1 MPTACGSGTKMRSE
15 KITFEG
21 SDGTLAARL
30 DMPIGA
36 PKTFALFAHC
46 FTCSK
51 DIFAASRVAAALT
64 DRGVATLRFD
74 FTGLG
79 QSDGEFENTNFSSNI
94 EDLVK
99 AAEYL
104 EHNFEAPSI
113 LIGHSLGGAAILAAA
128 SQIASTEAVVT
139 IGAPF
144 DPAHV
149 GHHFLESRSE
159 IEEKGEAAVKIAGRP
174 FKVKKQ
180 FLDDLKGQEQ
190 VERLKKLQKPLLIFH
205 APLDQTVGIN
215 NAGNIFAAAKHPK
228 SFISLDGADHLLSKR
243 RDAVYVADLI
253 GSWAERYVKSL
264 QEETVST
271 SLKSDENSTVVV
283 ETGTGKF
290 VQKID
295 SSGHSLIA
303 DEPFSVGGTNTG
315 PTPYDLLVSGLGA
328 CTSMTIRMYADRKK
342 WPLESVAVRLRHQKI
357 HADDCEQ
364 CETSSGKIDVI
375 NREIELKGELS
386 EEQRVRLL
394 EIADLCPVHKTLHS
408 EVRIDSV
415 ISK

>member
-1 MPTACGSGTKMRSE
+1 MRSE

-21 SDGTLAARL
+21 SDGQLAARL
-30 DMPIGA
+30 DLPIGK
-36 PKTFALFAHC
+36 PKTYALFAHC

-64 DRGVATLRFD
+64 DMGVATLRFD

-94 EDLVK
+94 TDLLK
-99 AAEYL
+99 AASFLGETY
-104 EHNFEAPSI
+104 EAPSI
-113 LIGHSLGGAAILAAA
+113 LIGHSLGGAAVLAAA
-128 SQIASTEAVVT
+128 AEMDAVQAVVT

-149 GHHFLESRSE
+149 GHHFLDHEQE
-159 IEEKGEAAVKIAGRP
+159 INEQGEAAVSIGGRP

-180 FLDDLKGQEQ
+180 FIDDLKGQEQ
-190 VERLKKLQKPLLIFH
+190 VERLRTLNKPLLVFH

-215 NAGNIFAAAKHPK
+215 NAGNIFGAAKHPK
-228 SFISLDGADHLLSKR
+228 SFISLDGADHLLSR
-243 RDAVYVADLI
+243 RSDAIYVADII
-253 GSWAERYVKSL
+253 GSWAKKYISEL
-264 QEETVST
+264 QEVEPKSA
-271 SLKSDENSTVVV
+271 LKSDENSTVVM
-283 ETGTGKF
+283 EAGDNKF

-303 DEPFSVGGTNTG
+303 DEPFKVGGSNTG

-342 WPLESVAVRLRHQKI
+342 WPLEQVSVRLRHKKI
-357 HADDCEQ
+357 HAEDCAE
-364 CETSSGKIDVI
+364 CEGTSGKIDQI
-375 NREIELKGELS
+375 DKEIELKGELTA
-386 EEQRVRLL
+386 EQKTRLL
-394 EIADLCPVHKTLHS
+394 EIADRCPVHQTLHS
-408 EVRIDSV
+408 HMIINTSLH
-415 ISK
+415 